1 MCAFPLRSLVSLAL
15 LVVAFAGPPA
25 HAADRRAD
33 SARELQAIQGRIRSL
48 EKDISRAAAAK
59 PTAGKALQEAE
70 LAEGDARTAL
80 REIKK
85 KIAAGRARE
94 EQLRG
99 EMRRAESELADHRA
113 ALEWQLRLAYTSGR
127 EEWFRLALAQQDPVA
142 LSRRVV
148 YYGYITR
155 HRSTLLQQVED
166 EIRALEETAS
176 QLKAELDEL
185 ADLGRRQEAR
195 VSEVSAARR
204 VRAAALATIDRDL
217 GTRKEKLTRLRK
229 ESRALQDLMARLARE
244 SRAAAP
250 PAPAVEPQPERATG
264 PQLKDLP
271 LRGRTVARFGQP
283 RSDGLLRWEGLMLA
297 APAGSD
303 VKAVRGG
310 RVVYSDWL
318 PGMGLLLVIDHGKGY
333 MSLYGHNQDLLKKT
347 GQTVKQGEAI
357 AKVGDTGGQGSP
369 GLYFELRRN
378 GKPVNPQSW
387 VR

>member
-1 MCAFPLRSLVSLAL
+1 MCAFSLRSLVSLAM
-15 LVVAFAGPPA
+15 LVLVFAALPA
-25 HAADRRAD
+25 LGADRRQD
-33 SARELQAIQGRIRSL
+33 SERELEAIQGRIRSL
-48 EKDISRAAAAK
+48 EKDISRAAATK
-59 PTAGKALQEAE
+59 PTAGRALQEAE
-70 LAEGDARTAL
+70 LAEGDARAAL
-80 REIKK
+80 REIRK

-99 EMRRAESELADHRA
+99 EMRRAEAELADHRV

-127 EEWFRLALAQQDPVA
+127 EEWLRLALAQQDPVE

-155 HRSTLLQQVED
+155 HRSTLLQQVQD
-166 EIRALEETAS
+166 EIHALEESAAR
-176 QLKAELDEL
+176 LKEELDEL

-195 VSEVSAARR
+195 VREVAAARR
-204 VRAAALATIDRDL
+204 VRAEALATLDRDL
-217 GTRKEKLTRLRK
+217 GARKEKLTRLRK

-244 SRAAAP
+244 SRAASP

-264 PQLKDLP
+264 PQLEDLP
-271 LRGRTVARFGQP
+271 LRGTTVARFGQP

-347 GQTVKQGEAI
+347 GQTVKQGETI
-357 AKVGDTGGQGSP
+357 AKVGDTGGQGNP